1 MKKILNI
8 LLILVSTTL
17 FATHNRAGE
26 ITYRHIGGFTYE
38 VTITTY
44 TKIGGGVAADRDDLD
59 IIWGDGTTEVLPRI
73 VYTDYYI
80 DPNTQVGYRHNIYRG
95 THTYPGPGV
104 YELVMQDPNRNSDI
118 QNIPESVNIVFAI
131 KTQLKISATLGNNS
145 TPVLLNKPLDKGAV
159 GQVFIHNPGAYDP
172 DGDSLSYKLTTCL
185 GYDGKPIPGYSLPQA
200 ANSISINEYT
210 GDFIWDYPIQV
221 GEYNIAI
228 LIEEWRNGVKIGQ
241 VLRDMQ
247 IDIKQTNNLPPKLGE
262 IKDTCIMA
270 GQSLQFDVIGTD
282 ANDPNLSLT
291 ASGIDKEEINE
302 IGNPTFGNTVT
313 SPGHIKKTFSWIPNC
328 DNVKNQPY
336 TVVFKLEDNNNEV
349 SLVDIK
355 SIRIKVIAPPPV
367 IDTLIPTN
375 NSVQINWH
383 ASMCN
388 NVKGYYIYRKN
399 EYYGF
404 TPSYCET
411 GVPEYTGYK
420 KIATIESK
428 YANSYLDNNNGL
440 GLIQGFEYCY
450 MVVAYYNDGAES
462 YASTEMCTELIK
474 GIPVIT
480 NVSVEETAVDT
491 GKIYLA
497 WAAPKEFDMIL
508 APGPYKYLIY
518 RSPDMWGQN
527 FTLIDSLSGINDTT
541 YFDKELNTKDNIYT
555 YKVEFYNN
563 SPNNRFL
570 IGAPHIASSVYIN
583 IYGSDNQLKIKI
595 NKNVPWHNANY
606 TIYRQKANNFDSITT
621 VQTDTFIDIN
631 LANGIEH
638 CYYVK
643 SIGSYPKGNYINPII
658 NKSQIN
664 CGEAIDT
671 IGPCAPSAVITSEC
685 DSMYN
690 QIVWNNPNNICADDV
705 VSYNIYYSQTLDGKM
720 ILIHSNTGANDTT
733 FTHYPTVSIAGCYNI
748 TAVDSFLN
756 ESPFGVKV
764 CVDNCEYYKLPNIFT
779 PNGDGKNDVF
789 KPAPYKFVHHV
800 DMKIFN
806 RWGNLIFSTNN
817 PDILWDGTIDGKKVP
832 DGVYYY
838 VCDVYEYRLS
848 GIVPRNLSG
857 FVHIERGKES
867 NNNE

>member
-1 MKKILNI
+1 MKNILYI
-8 LLILVSTTL
+8 LLILFATSV

-26 ITYRHIGGFTYE
+26 ITYRHLGGFKYE
-38 VTITTY
+38 ITITTY
-44 TKIGGGVAADRDDLD
+44 TKIGGGVVADRDDLD
-59 IIWGDGTTEVLPRI
+59 IMWGDGTSEVLPR
-73 VYTDYYI
+73 VTFTDYYG
-80 DPNTQVGYRHNIYRG
+80 TYRHNIYRG

-104 YELVMQDPNRNSDI
+104 YEIVMQDPNRNSNI

-131 KTQLKISATLGNNS
+131 KTQLKIGGSLGNNS
-145 TPVLLNKPLDKGAV
+145 TPVLLNKPLDKGAI

-185 GYDGKPIPGYSLPQA
+185 GYDGEPIPGYSLPQA
-200 ANSISINEYT
+200 SHSISINEYT
-210 GDFIWDYPIQV
+210 GDFIWDSPTQV

-228 LIEEWRNGVKIGQ
+228 LIEEWRHGIKIGQ

-247 IDIKQTNNLPPKLGE
+247 IDIKETNNIPPVIQE
-262 IKDTCIMA
+262 IRDTCIMA
-270 GQSLQFDVIGTD
+270 GENLQFDVIGTD
-282 ANDPNLSLT
+282 VNDYSLT
-291 ASGIDKEEINE
+291 LTAAGLGKENINE
-302 IGNPTFGNTVT
+302 IGNPKFGNTET
-313 SPGHIKKTFSWIPNC
+313 SAGYIKKTFSWTPYC
-328 DNVKNQPY
+328 DNIKKQPY
-336 TVVFKLEDNNNEV
+336 NVVFKVEDNNNDV

-355 SIRIKVIAPPPV
+355 SMHVTVIAPPPV

-375 NSVQINWH
+375 NSVQLQWH
-383 ASMCN
+383 ASMCSD
-388 NVKGYYIYRKN
+388 VKGYDIYRKN

-404 TPSYCET
+404 HPGHCET
-411 GVPEYTGYK
+411 GVPEYTGYE
-420 KIATIESK
+420 KIATIESS
-428 YANSYLDNNNGL
+428 NINTYLDNNNGL

-450 MVVAYYNDGAES
+450 ILVAYYEDGAES
-462 YASTEMCTELIK
+462 YASEEMCTDLVK

-480 NVSVEETAVDT
+480 NVSVEETATDT

-497 WAAPKEFDMIL
+497 WAAPNEFDTVL

-541 YFDKELNTKDNIYT
+541 YIDTALNTKDNIYT

-563 SPNNRFL
+563 TPNNRFL

-583 IYGSDNQLKIKI
+583 LYGSDNKIKI
-595 NKNVPWHNANY
+595 KFTKNVPWHNSDY
-606 TIYRQKANNFDSITT
+606 TIYRENGNVFDSLTT
-621 VQTDTFIDIN
+621 VQTDTFVDIN
-631 LANGIEH
+631 LANGTEY

-643 SIGSYPKGNYINPII
+643 SKGAYPKGNYINPII

-671 IGPCAPSAVITSEC
+671 IGPCTPKLVVASEC

-690 QIVWNNPNNICADDV
+690 HLIWNNPNNTCADDV
-705 VSYNIYYSQTLDGKM
+705 IKYNIYYSQTLDGKM
-720 ILIHSNTGANDTT
+720 VLIHSNMNANDTT
-733 FTHYPTVSIAGCYNI
+733 YTHYPTVSIAGCYQV

-756 ESPFGVKV
+756 ESKFGVKV

-779 PNGDGKNDVF
+779 PNGDGQNDLF
-789 KPAPYKFVHHV
+789 MPAPYKFVHHV
-800 DMKIFN
+800 DMKILN
-806 RWGNLIFSTNN
+806 RWGNVIFKTQD

-832 DGVYYY
+832 GGVYFYI
-838 VCDVYEYRLS
+838 CDVYEYRLS
-848 GIVPRNLSG
+848 GVVPRNISG
-857 FVHIERGKES
+857 FVHVERGKES